1 MRNFNEARSEYT
13 QYLDKRADWGER
25 EAIGYGRRKGYTAV
39 GVCGTAKAHGIV
51 LFPLFHHDTNY
62 IKGSNVKSGETVF
75 RYATRNSMAGDIFPL
90 VKINAKKGLLYN
102 LTQASSE
109 GEIETAQFETKS
121 SKLKYLRILASASKV
136 DGFDNYVTEQLDEA
150 KQTPF
155 QIMQDIV
162 KNSQAKKIEG
172 KMVDTFTASAITQAY
187 AKVNDKN
194 KKRIETSNLSTLVN
208 LAGKIMGGGSK
219 NEAVEMNEGM
229 SDAMFTDLKK
239 GDRLQIKFD
248 SPMAK
253 GGSGSFVVSFKSKSK
268 KYNLEKVT
276 LTKDKKGPGMK
287 YYLYN
292 RNGKVTMA
300 AGDMAVSLTNVVK
313 ESMENEEIVEAKG
326 KMNFAQI
333 RDKRKKKQDKEKWTK
348 KDHDYLQKNT
358 SDNEK
363 EWDGKYES
371 VEYIDEAVTVK
382 KQKYSYGNVV
392 TIAKDNSYSVI
403 LHDKE
408 HKLVGKLEDGEKFSF
423 SDDTGETWMAERKKK
438 NLVFVGVRKKI
449 IVPADKVISESVSEA
464 FKVGDKVSVSKG
476 PHKGQKHE
484 IIHVKPG
491 GGYNVKPVGLMAR
504 DIKYKLGA
512 AGAKAS
518 DVSVWKGFFESVDQ
532 IDEARPASN
541 AKNYVRKGGNK
552 EQFKWKVT
560 LNNRKTKTVWADSR
574 NRVKDS
580 LSSEQ
585 LIIGIKSAKKIE
597 ESVEQIDELTDKQKA
612 EIAKRKAMRVGQAA
626 KKKEKTAA
634 KKADAEQKKKDN
646 PNARGE
652 YLDAADKGL
661 IMQLRS
667 AEDISNEKEHPI
679 TFRRGKTEKVPHED
693 VKAVLSFHD
702 ALKKPD
708 DKRRL
713 KIQLAKGG
721 ATAAKKL
728 ADVYRKTSGK

>member
-1 MRNFNEARSEYT
+1 
-13 QYLDKRADWGER
+13 
-25 EAIGYGRRKGYTAV
+25 
-39 GVCGTAKAHGIV
+39 
-51 LFPLFHHDTNY
+51 
-62 IKGSNVKSGETVF
+62 
-75 RYATRNSMAGDIFPL
+75 
-90 VKINAKKGLLYN
+90 
-102 LTQASSE
+102 
-109 GEIETAQFETKS
+109 
-121 SKLKYLRILASASKV
+121 
-136 DGFDNYVTEQLDEA
+136 
-150 KQTPF
+150 
-155 QIMQDIV
+155 
-162 KNSQAKKIEG
+162 
-172 KMVDTFTASAITQAY
+172 
-187 AKVNDKN
+187 
-194 KKRIETSNLSTLVN
+194 
-208 LAGKIMGGGSK
+208 
-219 NEAVEMNEGM
+219 M
-229 SDAMFTDLKK
+229 SPAMFADLKK
-239 GDRLQIKFD
+239 GDRLQITFD
-248 SPMAK
+248 SSIAK
-253 GGSGSFVVSFKSKSK
+253 GRSGSFVVSFKSKSK

-276 LTKDKKGPGMK
+276 LSRTSKVGRTNLK

-313 ESMENEEIVEAKG
+313 ESVEEEMIEG
-326 KMNFAQI
+326 KMSFAQL
-333 RDKRKKKQDKEKWTK
+333 RVKGKKKQDKEKWTK
-348 KDHDYLQKNT
+348 KDHDYVQKNADKNT
-358 SDNEK
+358 EK
-363 EWDGKYES
+363 DWDGKFES
-371 VEYIDEAVTVK
+371 VEQVDEAVTVK
-382 KQKYSYGNVV
+382 KQKYSHGNVV
-392 TIAKDNSYSVI
+392 TIAKGNSYSVI

-518 DVSVWKGFFESVDQ
+518 DVSVWKESVEEATKKHLMTKVRIPVVKNGKVVGDVSRTSTSVSAAKVAKSRSAKLGKVT
-532 IDEARPASN
+532 IDGKEKDGWIALESTVDEANQSGKTEHGGAKKGKGAFFGRKKA
-541 AKNYVRKGGNK
+541 AKNDSNK
-552 EQFKWKVT
+552 Q
-560 LNNRKTKTVWADSR
+560 RRSD
-574 NRVKDS
+574 D
-580 LSSEQ
+580 
-585 LIIGIKSAKKIE
+585 KKATTE
-597 ESVEQIDELTDKQKA
+597 EVEQIDELTDKQKA

-626 KKKEKTAA
+626 KKKEKTAV
-634 KKADAEQKKKDN
+634 KKADAEKKKKDN

-652 YLDAADKGL
+652 YLDAADRGL

-728 ADVYRKTSGK
+728 ADVYRKTAGK

>member
-13 QYLDKRADWGER
+13 QYLDKRADWGNH

-39 GVCGTAKAHGIV
+39 GVCGTAKAIGIV
-51 LFPLFHHDTNY
+51 LFPLFHHDTRFL
-62 IKGSNVKSGETVF
+62 KDSNVKSGETVF
-75 RYATRNSMAGDIFPL
+75 RYATRNSIIGDIFPL
-90 VKINAKKGLLYN
+90 IKINAKRGLVYN

-109 GEIETAQFETKS
+109 GEIETPQFETKS
-121 SKLKYLRILASASKV
+121 SKLKYLRILSTHASKV

-172 KMVDTFTASAITQAY
+172 KMVDTFTASAITQVY

-194 KKRIETSNLSTLVN
+194 KKRIESSNLSTLVN
-208 LAGKIMGGGSK
+208 LAQKVMSGGSK
-219 NEAVEMNEGM
+219 NEATEMNEGM
-229 SDAMFTDLKK
+229 SDAMFADLKK
-239 GDRLQIKFD
+239 GDRLQITFD
-248 SPMAK
+248 SSLAK
-253 GGSGSFVVSFKSKSK
+253 NRSGSFVVSFKSKSK
-268 KYNLEKVT
+268 KHNLEKVT
-276 LTKDKKGPGMK
+276 LSRTSTNLK

-313 ESMENEEIVEAKG
+313 ESTENKEVIEEKTE
-326 KMNFAQI
+326 MNFFQMRAKI
-333 RDKRKKKQDKEKWTK
+333 K
-348 KDHDYLQKNT
+348 
-358 SDNEK
+358 
-363 EWDGKYES
+363 ES
-371 VEYIDEAVTVK
+371 VEQVDEAVTVK
-382 KQKYSYGNVV
+382 KQKYSHGNVV
-392 TIAKDNSYSVI
+392 TIAKGNSYSVI

-518 DVSVWKGFFESVDQ
+518 DVSVWKESVD
-532 IDEARPASN
+532 EANQSGKTEHGGAKKGKGAFFGRKKA
-541 AKNYVRKGGNK
+541 AKNDSNK
-552 EQFKWKVT
+552 Q
-560 LNNRKTKTVWADSR
+560 RRSD
-574 NRVKDS
+574 D
-580 LSSEQ
+580 
-585 LIIGIKSAKKIE
+585 KKATTE
-597 ESVEQIDELTDKQKA
+597 EVEQIDELTDKQKA
-612 EIAKRKAMRVGQAA
+612 EIAKRKAMRVAQAA
-626 KKKEKTAA
+626 KKKEKTAV
-634 KKADAEQKKKDN
+634 KKADAEKKKKDN

-652 YLDAADKGL
+652 YIDAADKGL

-728 ADVYRKTSGK
+728 ADVYRKTAGK

>member
-13 QYLDKRADWGER
+13 QYLDKRADWGEER
-25 EAIGYGRRKGYTAV
+25 PISFGRKKGYTEV
-39 GVCGTAKAHGIV
+39 GVCGTGRAHGIV
-51 LFPLFHHDTNY
+51 LFALDASDRSFV
-62 IKGSNVKSGETVF
+62 KGSNVKSGETVF
-75 RYATRNSMAGDIFPL
+75 RYATRNSIIGDIFPL

-150 KQTPF
+150 T
-155 QIMQDIV
+155 
-162 KNSQAKKIEG
+162 
-172 KMVDTFTASAITQAY
+172 
-187 AKVNDKN
+187 
-194 KKRIETSNLSTLVN
+194 
-208 LAGKIMGGGSK
+208 
-219 NEAVEMNEGM
+219 EMNESM
-229 SDAMFTDLKK
+229 SPAMFADLKK

-253 GGSGSFVVSFKSKSK
+253 GNSGSFIVHFKSKFK
-268 KYNLEKVT
+268 GVDLEKIT
-276 LTKDKKGPGMK
+276 LVKDKKGPGVK

-292 RNGKVTMA
+292 RKGKVTMA

-313 ESMENEEIVEAKG
+313 ESTENKEVIEEKTVNAFAHTIGDGASVE
-326 KMNFAQI
+326 MNFFQMRAKI
-333 RDKRKKKQDKEKWTK
+333 K
-348 KDHDYLQKNT
+348 
-358 SDNEK
+358 
-363 EWDGKYES
+363 ES
-371 VEYIDEAVTVK
+371 VEQVDEAVTVK
-382 KQKYSYGNVV
+382 KQKYSHGNVV
-392 TIAKDNSYSVI
+392 TIAKGNSYSVI

-518 DVSVWKGFFESVDQ
+518 DVSVWKESVEEATKKHLMTKVRIPVVKNGKVVGDVSRTSTSVSAAKVAKSRSAKFGKVT
-532 IDEARPASN
+532 IDGKEKDGWIALESTVDEANQSGKTEHGGAKKGKGAFFGRKKA
-541 AKNYVRKGGNK
+541 AKNDSNK
-552 EQFKWKVT
+552 Q
-560 LNNRKTKTVWADSR
+560 RRSD
-574 NRVKDS
+574 D
-580 LSSEQ
+580 
-585 LIIGIKSAKKIE
+585 KKATTE
-597 ESVEQIDELTDKQKA
+597 EVEQIDELTDKQKA

-626 KKKEKTAA
+626 KKKEKSAA

-652 YLDAADKGL
+652 YIDAADKGL
-661 IMQLRS
+661 IMQLRA

-728 ADVYRKTSGK
+728 ADVYRKTAGK